1 MQIQGREKILGIA
14 VLSCVGIFIIFML
27 VQGAILKPAQE
38 LKRQKAQLVLKLN
51 KMKKEQ
57 EQYKIAEKEVTAAG
71 KMIINGNSD
80 QVNGEMGEFLNEVI
94 QKVELNPRAFTR
106 SPVGPNRV
114 GKGGA
119 KEIGWTVQGE
129 GSLEKIIDLLYLL
142 ENSQAFHKLDG
153 IKFTPVNQPGWVKV
167 AFRYLTIVLD
177 PVPDAVKK
185 SGVTNIV
192 VADLTTPERQ
202 LYQGIVARDIFR
214 PYVKR
219 PPEVKPQEPSPANQE
234 QATNNQPTF
243 KPEIWKVVSL
253 SEWAGKVEIHLMN
266 TENNSV
272 HLYTPGD
279 KIEGWTLLGVDYRR
293 MPIPN
298 SILYSD
304 SRVILQNA
312 EGYWAVEPGSTLAQ
326 LHQMKV
332 EDLPS
337 NLKPKEEFIKD
348 NDN

>member
-1 MQIQGREKILGIA
+1 
-14 VLSCVGIFIIFML
+14 
-27 VQGAILKPAQE
+27 
-38 LKRQKAQLVLKLN
+38 
-51 KMKKEQ
+51 MK
-57 EQYKIAEKEVTAAG
+57 
-71 KMIINGNSD
+71 
-80 QVNGEMGEFLNEVI
+80 
-94 QKVELNPRAFTR
+94 
-106 SPVGPNRV
+106 
-114 GKGGA
+114 
-119 KEIGWTVQGE
+119 
-129 GSLEKIIDLLYLL
+129 
-142 ENSQAFHKLDG
+142 
-153 IKFTPVNQPGWVKV
+153 
-167 AFRYLTIVLD
+167 
-177 PVPDAVKK
+177 
-185 SGVTNIV
+185 
-192 VADLTTPERQ
+192 
-202 LYQGIVARDIFR
+202 
-214 PYVKR
+214 
-219 PPEVKPQEPSPANQE
+219 
-234 QATNNQPTF
+234 
-243 KPEIWKVVSL
+243 
-253 SEWAGKVEIHLMN
+253 

>member
-1 MQIQGREKILGIA
+1 MQIQGREKILGIT

-27 VQGAILKPAQE
+27 VQGMILKPAQE

-51 KMKKEQ
+51 KLKKEQ

-71 KMIINGNSD
+71 KKIVSGNSD

-129 GSLEKIIDLLYLL
+129 GPLEKIIDLLYLL

-153 IKFTPVNQPGWVKV
+153 VKFTPVTQPGWVKV
-167 AFRYLTIVLD
+167 AFRYLTIVLE
-177 PVPDAVKK
+177 PIPDAVKK

-192 VADLTTPERQ
+192 VVDLATPERQ

-219 PPEVKPQEPSPANQE
+219 PPEVKPQESSPSNQE
-234 QATNNQPTF
+234 QTLNNQPSF

-266 TENNSV
+266 TEDSSV